1 MTIRNETPSD
11 IDTITAVT
19 RAAFENHP
27 ISQGTEQFI
36 IAALREAG
44 ALTLSLVAE
53 IDGQV
58 VGHVALSPVAISDG
72 SPDWYGLGPISV
84 LPAHQRQGVGKA
96 LMREALSRLRSRG
109 AAGCVLVGDPAYYE
123 QFGFRSFSGLTHEGV
138 PQQFVLALPFGEH
151 VPHGAVTFHKAFK
164 ATC

>member
-27 ISQGTEQFI
+27 VSQGTEQFI

-44 ALTLSLVAE
+44 ALTVSLVAE

-58 VGHVALSPVAISDG
+58 VGHVALSPVVMSDG

-84 LPAHQRQGVGKA
+84 LPARQRQGLGKA

-109 AAGCVLVGDPAYYE
+109 AAGCVLVGDPAYYQ
-123 QFGFRSFSGLTHEGV
+123 QFGFRSFPELTHEGV

-151 VPHGAVTFHKAFK
+151 APHGAVTFHEAF
-164 ATC
+164 TTTR